1 MRPEKDSEVW
11 TKSDEQ
17 RKRAGF
23 EFAAEPMEVLLLFP
37 TIYYMAGMS
46 VLIVIL
52 SIVLWIT
59 FPLMW
64 DYFVWS
70 VSSTLSI
77 GLIIFLPEYF
87 SNIISFAIHLC
98 YWVVFDYERDTKK
111 SRHSSFSESF
121 GIFKSS
127 LQNGAKDVKQKLNCR
142 KFYVNFFG

>member
-98 YWVVFDYERDTKK
+98 YWIAFSIYIFVYIIQFAVGMSKAKNAFDEVAAGRGQSYED
-111 SRHSSFSESF
+111 SNEFRH
-121 GIFKSS
+121 
-127 LQNGAKDVKQKLNCR
+127 VKTS
-142 KFYVNFFG
+142 